1 MGKNKQVSCNICYKT
16 MRSDN
21 FKRHMK
27 NKHEKRNED
36 YPTRKRK
43 LEDEEDQPMIK
54 KKCNVLD
61 DEELERDMI
70 NDNEEYNCKL
80 ALGEKVYKI
89 VERRKVKK
97 ESLSLERKEAFELY
111 RERNV
116 EQLDEKEKE
125 KKDIDD
131 EDENEINVEN
141 ENIDDEENNMC
152 EESEDKNLT
161 LEQQERLDNEICENI
176 CWCSHHKCKEDD
188 KYNDCMGLDL
198 EYMMKFW
205 GEKMLKRDINVK
217 TVNLIVQKWRM

>member
-61 DEELERDMI
+61 DEELERDMMK
-70 NDNEEYNCKL
+70 DNEEYNCKL

-111 RERNV
+111 RRNV
-116 EQLDEKEKE
+116 KQLDEKELE
-125 KKDIDD
+125 Y
-131 EDENEINVEN
+131 
-141 ENIDDEENNMC
+141 ENN
-152 EESEDKNLT
+152 EDSENDK
-161 LEQQERLDNEICENI
+161 EYEN
-176 CWCSHHKCKEDD
+176 
-188 KYNDCMGLDL
+188 
-198 EYMMKFW
+198 
-205 GEKMLKRDINVK
+205 
-217 TVNLIVQKWRM
+217 

>member
-89 VERRKVKK
+89 VKKGKVKK
-97 ESLSLERKEAFELY
+97 ESLTLERKEAFELY

-125 KKDIDD
+125 KKDIEFEYDNEIESED
-131 EDENEINVEN
+131 EKEMNVDNEENNEEIDAQKEKVIKEGMNDKESENDIQSEDENEINVEN
-141 ENIDDEENNMC
+141 ENIDDE
-152 EESEDKNLT
+152 
-161 LEQQERLDNEICENI
+161 
-176 CWCSHHKCKEDD
+176 
-188 KYNDCMGLDL
+188 
-198 EYMMKFW
+198 
-205 GEKMLKRDINVK
+205 
-217 TVNLIVQKWRM
+217 

>member
-61 DEELERDMI
+61 DEELEKDMI

-89 VERRKVKK
+89 VKKGKVKK
-97 ESLSLERKEAFELY
+97 ESLTLERKEAFELY

-125 KKDIDD
+125 KKDI
-131 EDENEINVEN
+131 EFEY
-141 ENIDDEENNMC
+141 
-152 EESEDKNLT
+152 
-161 LEQQERLDNEICENI
+161 DNEIESEAEKEKVIEGENMISAIWACYHCNRWEIEERCQI
-176 CWCSHHKCKEDD
+176 CDAEGAFES
-188 KYNDCMGLDL
+188 
-198 EYMMKFW
+198 
-205 GEKMLKRDINVK
+205 
-217 TVNLIVQKWRM
+217 